1 MTLRNGRGRWW
12 GQSGAW
18 AWTDWGEYPGPY
30 HEGNGISRQ
39 RNIWMSWWRG
49 ARRAGSRAG
58 TRTLWIGWSL
68 WWATNECWLACT
80 AQCRERNSPTTW
92 EAQRNYQTESEE
104 GRGKGIKWRKEDRMK
119 NERGK
124 KGKTQIIYYLPP
136 SLIILTYTC
145 TVVAYISFKEQ
156 FICWIILHC
165 YSEDSKHQ
173 LYQLK
178 NVSLLN

>member
-1 MTLRNGRGRWW
+1 M
-12 GQSGAW
+12 
-18 AWTDWGEYPGPY
+18 
-30 HEGNGISRQ
+30 
-39 RNIWMSWWRG
+39 
-49 ARRAGSRAG
+49 
-58 TRTLWIGWSL
+58 
-68 WWATNECWLACT
+68 
-80 AQCRERNSPTTW
+80 RE
-92 EAQRNYQTESEE
+92 E
-104 GRGKGIKWRKEDRMK
+104 
-119 NERGK
+119 K

-145 TVVAYISFKEQ
+145 TVVVAYISFKEQ